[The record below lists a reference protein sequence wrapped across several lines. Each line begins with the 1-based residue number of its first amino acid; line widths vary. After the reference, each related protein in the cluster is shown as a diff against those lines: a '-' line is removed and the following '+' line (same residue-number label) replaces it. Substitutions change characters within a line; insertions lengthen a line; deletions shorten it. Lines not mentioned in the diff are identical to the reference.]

1 MGLREFLIQ
10 AVDILDQLNIPYIVT
25 GALAVSFYGLP
36 RTTHDI
42 DLVVELEQRH
52 VTPLVKAFSKEFY
65 ISSKAVEEA
74 ISRSSVFNVIDPQSG
89 LKIDFWIA
97 RPEAFDRERFRR
109 RRRETVFDRSLWL
122 PSPEDVILSKLWWYK
137 ESKIEKHFV
146 DAKGVWEVMV
156 GSLDTSHLQD
166 WADRLSVANSL
177 VRLQEEQAS
186 D

>member
-52 VTPLVKAFSKEFY
+52 VTPLVKAFSKGFY
-65 ISSKAVEEA
+65 IDSQSVQEA
-74 ISRSSVFNVIDPQSG
+74 IRRSSVFNVIDPQSG

-97 RPEAFDRERFRR
+97 GLEAFDRDRFRR
-109 RRRETVFDRSLWL
+109 RRQATVFDHSLWL
-122 PSPEDVILSKLWWYK
+122 PSPEDVILSKLSWYK
-137 ESKIEKHFV
+137 VSKIDKHFV
-146 DAKGVWEVMV
+146 DAKGIWEVMV
-156 GSLDTSHLQD
+156 GSLDASYLQE

-177 VRLQEEQAS
+177 ARLQEE
-186 D
+186 

>member
-10 AVDILDQLNIPYIVT
+10 AVEILDQLNIPYIVT

-42 DLVVELEQRH
+42 DLVVELERRH

-65 ISSKAVEEA
+65 ISSKAVQEA
-74 ISRSSVFNVIDPQSG
+74 ISRSLVFNVIDPQSG

-109 RRRETVFDRSLWL
+109 RRQETVFNRSLWL
-122 PSPEDVILSKLWWYK
+122 PSPEDVILSKLLWYK
-137 ESKIEKHFV
+137 QSEIDKHFM

-156 GSLDTSHLQD
+156 GSLDTSYLQE
-166 WADRLSVANSL
+166 WAERLSVADSL
-177 VRLQEEQAS
+177 ARLQKE
-186 D
+186 

>member
-1 MGLREFLIQ
+1 MGLRESLIQ
-10 AVDILDQLNIPYIVT
+10 AVDILDQLNIPYIVS

-65 ISSKAVEEA
+65 ISSKAVQEA

-89 LKIDFWIA
+89 LKIDFWVA

-109 RRRETVFDRSLWL
+109 RRQETVFDRSLWL
-122 PSPEDVILSKLWWYK
+122 PSPEDVILSKLLWYK
-137 ESKIEKHFV
+137 ESKIDKHLV
-146 DAKGVWEVMV
+146 DAKGVWEVMG
-156 GSLDTSHLQD
+156 GSLDTSYLQD
-166 WADRLSVANSL
+166 WAAKLSVANSL
-177 VRLQEEQAS
+177 VRLQKE
-186 D
+186 